1 MAIQEKFKGVG
12 VAMITPFNEDGSIDF
27 TSLGKMIDYVI
38 DGGVDYIVA
47 LGTTAE
53 TPTLYIPE
61 RVEVAAFVTKHVA
74 GRVPLVLGVGGNSTS
89 EVLDQLR
96 EIDLSGADAILSV
109 TPYYNKPS
117 QEGLYQHFK
126 RVSEASPLPI
136 ILYNIPGRSGVN
148 MLPETTLRIARD
160 MSNVIGIKEASGK
173 IDQIEQVI
181 RDRQEG
187 FLVLSGD
194 DGMAVDVMRRGG
206 DGVISVAANLFPRQF
221 GECVKFAAKGEFDKA
236 DEAYAPYDEVV
247 HSLFEEGNPTG
258 IKCALKA
265 KGLIGGTMRLPLVEG
280 TQALYE
286 KFEKFIATYDLH

>member
-1 MAIQEKFKGVG
+1 
-12 VAMITPFNEDGSIDF
+12 MITPFDRQGGIDYEA
-27 TSLGKMIDYVI
+27 LGRMIDYVI
-38 DGGVDYIVA
+38 DGGIDYIVA

-61 RVEVAAFVTKHVA
+61 RVDIAAFVTKHIA
-74 GRVPLVLGVGGNSTS
+74 GRVPLVMGVGGNSTS

-117 QEGLYQHFK
+117 QEGLYRHFK
-126 RVSEASPLPI
+126 CVAEHSPLPV

-160 MSNVIGIKEASGK
+160 LPNVIGVKEASGN
-173 IDQIEQVI
+173 IDQIETVI
-181 RDRQEG
+181 RQRTDSD

-194 DGMAVDVMRRGG
+194 DGMAIEVIRRGG
-206 DGVISVAANLFPRQF
+206 DGVISVAADLFPQ
-221 GECVKFAAKGEFDKA
+221 KFCHCISLAMKGDFEAAEKEYAPFDK
-236 DEAYAPYDEVV
+236 VV
-247 HSLFEEGNPTG
+247 TALFAEGNPTG
-258 IKCALKA
+258 VKCALKA

-286 KFEKFIATYDLH
+286 KFANYISEYDLR

>member
-1 MAIQEKFKGVG
+1 
-12 VAMITPFNEDGSIDF
+12 MITPFDRQGGIDYEA
-27 TSLGKMIDYVI
+27 LGRMIDYVI
-38 DGGVDYIVA
+38 DGGIDYIVA

-61 RVEVAAFVTKHVA
+61 RVDIAAFVTKHIA
-74 GRVPLVLGVGGNSTS
+74 GRVPLVMGVGGNSTS

-117 QEGLYQHFK
+117 QEGLYRHFK
-126 RVSEASPLPI
+126 CVAEHSPLPV

-160 MSNVIGIKEASGK
+160 LPNVIGVKEASGN
-173 IDQIEQVI
+173 IDQIETVI
-181 RDRQEG
+181 RQRTDSD

-194 DGMAVDVMRRGG
+194 DGMAIEVIRRGG
-206 DGVISVAANLFPRQF
+206 DGVISVAADLFPQ
-221 GECVKFAAKGEFDKA
+221 KFCHCISLAMKGDLEAAEKEYAPFDK
-236 DEAYAPYDEVV
+236 VV
-247 HSLFEEGNPTG
+247 TALFAEGNPTG
-258 IKCALKA
+258 VKCALKA

-286 KFEKFIATYDLH
+286 KFANYISEYDLR